1 MAIITSVVGSFP
13 LSPAARMNAFYPHS
27 SDPFETAIKDAVEA
41 QINAGIDII
50 SDGQVRNDFIRL
62 FTSKIGGYEDTNVRG
77 KIGHAGPIVSRDFE
91 IAKKCAAGR
100 VQVKGVLTGPNTLA
114 LSSHI
119 APYAPYSSPK
129 DLKLAD
135 DIAEVLCVEAKA
147 LERLGANMISI
158 DEPFFSTGAKLD
170 GRLELVS
177 RIAESVRIPVALHV
191 CGDVRGIFD
200 ILLKM
205 ESISVLDHEICE
217 TQENLEVISR
227 KKLEEYGKRLAY
239 GVVSSGSERVESAD
253 ELRVRIENAV
263 SLFGD
268 SVIIKPDC
276 GLRKLPFEAA
286 SKKLALMC
294 AATREISSGLAL
306 RM

>member
-41 QINAGIDII
+41 QISAGIDII
-50 SDGQVRNDFIRL
+50 SDGQVRNDFVRL
-62 FTSKIGGYEDTNVRG
+62 FTSKISGYVRG
-77 KIGHAGPIVSRDFE
+77 KVEHTGPIVSRDIE

-100 VQVKGVLTGPNTLA
+100 AQVKGVLTGPNTLA

-135 DIAEVLCVEAKA
+135 DIAEVLCVEARA

-170 GRLELVS
+170 GRIKLID

-200 ILLKM
+200 ILLRM
-205 ESISVLDHEICE
+205 ESVSVLDHEICE
-217 TQENLEVISR
+217 TPQNLEVINR
-227 KKLEEYGKRLAY
+227 RKLEDNGKRLAY
-239 GVVSSGSERVESAD
+239 GVVNSGSERVENAD

-286 SKKLALMC
+286 LKKLAAMC
-294 AATREISSGLAL
+294 AATREVSNGLAL
-306 RM
+306 L

>member
-1 MAIITSVVGSFP
+1 MVLITSVVGSFP

-41 QINAGIDII
+41 EINAGIDII

-62 FTSKIGGYEDTNVRG
+62 FTSKISGYEDTNVRG
-77 KIGHAGPIVSRDFE
+77 KVEHTGPIVSTDFE

-100 VQVKGVLTGPNTLA
+100 AKVKGVLTGPNTLA
-114 LSSHI
+114 LSSRI

-129 DLKLAD
+129 DLKLAN
-135 DIAEVLCVEAKA
+135 DIAEVLCVEARA
-147 LERLGANMISI
+147 LERLGASMISI

-170 GRLELVS
+170 GRLELVE
-177 RIAESVRIPVALHV
+177 RIAGSVRVPVALHV

-200 ILLKM
+200 LLLKM
-205 ESISVLDHEICE
+205 ENVSVLDHEICE
-217 TQENLEVISR
+217 TPQNLDVINR
-227 KKLEEYGKRLAY
+227 RKLEDHGKRLAY
-239 GVVSSGSERVESAD
+239 GVISSGNERVESID
-253 ELRVRIENAV
+253 ELRMRIEKAV
-263 SLFGD
+263 NLFGD

-276 GLRKLPFEAA
+276 GLRKLPFESA

-294 AATREISSGLAL
+294 RAAREISNGLAL
-306 RM
+306 RA